1 VTVSRP
7 VREAVANLARRARQE
22 QDVDDI
28 LETITHTAVDV
39 IDGVDYCS
47 VSFRRGQDPVETLA
61 PTHPIAVAADELQ
74 YELEEGPCYDAVQT
88 EPFVLSKHLDED
100 QRWPRYTKMVADL
113 GIASQM
119 STVLLITSDSR
130 AALNLYSSQA
140 DGFDDLNDAEQ
151 FAFLAGLMLEDCE
164 HLQHLDTAQGSRT
177 VIGQATGI
185 VMERFSMDRDAAFG
199 HLVRV
204 SQTTNV
210 KLRRVAQRIVDD
222 TERR

>member
-1 VTVSRP
+1 MTVSRP
-7 VREAVANLARRARQE
+7 VREAVASLARRAREE
-22 QDVDDI
+22 QDLDDI
-28 LETITHTAVDV
+28 LETITHTAVEV

-47 VSFRRGQDPVETLA
+47 VSFRRGQGPVETVA

-88 EPFVLSKHLDED
+88 EPIVLSKHLEEDE
-100 QRWPRYTKMVADL
+100 RWPRYSSKAAEL
-113 GIASQM
+113 GIASHM
-119 STVLLITSDSR
+119 STVLLITRDSR
-130 AALNLYSSQA
+130 AALNLYSSRA
-140 DGFDDLNDAEQ
+140 DGFDDLDDAEQ
-151 FAFLAGLMLEDCE
+151 FAFHAGLILEDTE
-164 HLQHLDTAQGSRT
+164 QLRHLDTAQGSRT

-210 KLRRVAQRIVDD
+210 KLRRVAKRIVED